1 MSDADDTI
9 GKNTENTDNTDDI
22 IGAIRRIMAAEDALL
37 TGDPDTQMMSQEA
50 QRQVYAALDRL
61 TGGATQPPT
70 VLEALILEKL
80 EPLMGDW
87 LDRHLP
93 ALLERL
99 AREEIRA
106 LLTRSQ
112 AQSDI
117 AEAQPAET

>member
-1 MSDADDTI
+1 MNDADDTI
-9 GKNTENTDNTDDI
+9 AKDNTDDI
-22 IGAIRRIMAAEDALL
+22 IGAIRRIMEAEDALL

-50 QRQVYAALDRL
+50 QRRVYAALDRL
-61 TGGATQPPT
+61 TGGETQPPT

-93 ALLERL
+93 ALVERL

-106 LLTRSQ
+106 LLTHSQ

>member
-9 GKNTENTDNTDDI
+9 DKNTENTDNTDDI

-37 TGDPDTQMMSQEA
+37 TSDPDTQMMSQEA
-50 QRQVYAALDRL
+50 QRRVYAALDRL

-87 LDRHLP
+87 LDRHY
-93 ALLERL
+93 AGIGRATG
-99 AREEIRA
+99 ARGNSRA
-106 LLTRSQ
+106 L
-112 AQSDI
+112 DP
-117 AEAQPAET
+117 QPSPK

>member
-50 QRQVYAALDRL
+50 QRRVYAALDRL

-87 LDRHLP
+87 LDRHFP
-93 ALLERL
+93 ALVERL

>member
-9 GKNTENTDNTDDI
+9 GKNTENTYNTDDI
-22 IGAIRRIMAAEDALL
+22 IGAIRRIMAAEDALF

-50 QRQVYAALDRL
+50 QRRVYAALDRL